1 MICDMIQWRLR
12 CREAALSLSRAR
24 DTRSPPLDLPE
35 ATPLNLAFAYRM
47 FRNDVLDFSRQL
59 IAGVAYL
66 HGRGIAYL
74 DIKPQNIVV
83 RVRCAYRSLVRDSR
97 MDGPRDWPSGRVQVF
112 ARPQVSPYG
121 LSCGLAV

>member
-1 MICDMIQWRLR
+1 MIQWRLR
-12 CREAALSLSRAR
+12 YREAALSLSRAR

-35 ATPLNLAFAYRM
+35 ATPLNLAFAYGM

-83 RVRCAYRSLVRDSR
+83 RVRWTRPDGQSLGPSIRESR
-97 MDGPRDWPSGRVQVF
+97 TSDR
-112 ARPQVSPYG
+112 
-121 LSCGLAV
+121 